1 MRVVV
6 SGISSLVPGFSDI
19 KMTVQNVVFHINF
32 FISKSYHKSA
42 ELFFC
47 FSAIYLC
54 SVMVT
59 LFFPIHGAIY
69 VRYNEN
75 DIEGGYNLY

>member
-6 SGISSLVPGFSDI
+6 SGISSLVPCFSDI

-32 FISKSYHKSA
+32 FISKSYHKS
-42 ELFFC
+42 EGLLFC

-54 SVMVT
+54 SVTVT
-59 LFFPIHGAIY
+59 LSFPIHGAVY
-69 VRYNEN
+69 VPYYEN